1 MTHLKI
7 NFFRDCSRIRIRD
20 DFQKNR
26 NVTSS
31 ASQEELIKLGH
42 ECNKVLTEQV
52 FQVEIENPGE
62 GARKVRIYPAQI
74 FPNHTAFFLAL
85 GLE

>member
-1 MTHLKI
+1 M
-7 NFFRDCSRIRIRD
+7 
-20 DFQKNR
+20 
-26 NVTSS
+26 TSS

-74 FPNHTAFFLAL
+74 FPNHTAFFWPWAL
-85 GLE
+85 SSFIYLSLEDGGSLTQIELVLT